1 MNKLVKTGSIIV
13 TLTSA
18 VLIGINLSCEV
29 KADATL
35 TDTTNKSKN
44 SSFDLKDYNLVFDS
58 DNNGKKTELV
68 NKALQNAQ
76 SLSTKDKS
84 KIIKT
89 EALRQKIVSKK
100 ESLKKTIHL
109 THNAF
114 VYNKQGKIIRSGLN
128 FKLLKRGKTFKNA
141 KIVIIKGNNFYQVGK
156 NEFVKVANAKL
167 TTSAVNVK
175 TSVKGNKKTRAYDRS
190 GKFNNHY
197 VNGKHVYSF
206 NEKLTI
212 NGKTYYKIAWTNNWL
227 PASKLNLRQ

>member
-1 MNKLVKTGSIIV
+1 MNKLVKTGSRIV

-18 VLIGINLSCEV
+18 MLIGINLSCEV

-44 SSFDLKDYNLVFDS
+44 SSFADLKDYNLVFDS
-58 DNNGKKTELV
+58 DNNGKITELV
-68 NKALQNAQ
+68 NKTLQNAQ

-84 KIIKT
+84 KIVKT

-114 VYNKQGKIIRSGLN
+114 VYNKQGKAIRSGLN

-141 KIVIIKGNNFYQVGK
+141 KIATIKGNNFYQVGK

-175 TSVKGNKKTRAYDRS
+175 TSVKGNIAL
-190 GKFNNHY
+190 
-197 VNGKHVYSF
+197 VN
-206 NEKLTI
+206 LIIIT
-212 NGKTYYKIAWTNNWL
+212 
-227 PASKLNLRQ
+227 